1 MATNSEI
8 PTRSGRPFSERVSL
22 LGTVYTIKFYWNTV
36 SNCWAGDFYDEAGST
51 PILLG
56 MPLVTGS
63 DLLEQFGYIPLGAN
77 TIFTVMT
84 TGPDKSP
91 DTVPTFTN
99 LGGEGH
105 LYVSTPF

>member
-1 MATNSEI
+1 
-8 PTRSGRPFSERVSL
+8 
-22 LGTVYTIKFYWNTV
+22 
-36 SNCWAGDFYDEAGST
+36 
-51 PILLG
+51 